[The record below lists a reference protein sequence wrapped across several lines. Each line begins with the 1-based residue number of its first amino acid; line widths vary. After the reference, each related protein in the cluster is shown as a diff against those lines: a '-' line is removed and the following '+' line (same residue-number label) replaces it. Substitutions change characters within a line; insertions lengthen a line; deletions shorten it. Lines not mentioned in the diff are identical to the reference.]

1 MLESGTVLAF
11 SPNTKMFIVSLIGAE
26 YAVFKLLGPLDL
38 QIGDSIKG
46 ELAAKGRKT
55 LVHVAHRRS
64 FEAAGMSGPTT
75 LQACQRFVTTH
86 R

>member
-1 MLESGTVLAF
+1 MLETGTVLEIN
-11 SPNTKMFIVSLIGAE
+11 PNTKVFIVSLIGAE

-46 ELAAKGRKT
+46 ELAAEGRKT

-64 FEAAGMSGPTT
+64 FEAEGKSGPTT
-75 LQACQRFVTTH
+75 LQACQRFVTAH